1 MEYRITKEELGN
13 DWLYTTFIAL
23 SRCMAKHGFPLY
35 VVGAVARDMAMTLL
49 GGDIAKRRT
58 KDLDV
63 AVAIEDW
70 QSFGIICETLQE
82 NHFRRIGNTQK
93 FVYEGENG
101 DIDYEV
107 DVVPFGGVA
116 VDEKICWPPE
126 GNPVM
131 SVKCFQDVMNE
142 AVDVNVNDTVKVKM
156 APLCGQFLIKFDA
169 WNDRNALTDKDAEDM
184 VFILKNYHDIQLM
197 GSENTPPDVVNYN
210 DESLDT
216 TIWGAQWLAY
226 DISKLL
232 TTEHLRFYADIIN
245 DELRKEENS
254 NLIYHF
260 MRYYNDNCTSD
271 NDSCYKS
278 CRKIWSVLEEIF
290 TQELQERSG
299 NEN

>member
-1 MEYRITKEELGN
+1 MEYRITKEELEN

-82 NHFRRIGNTQK
+82 NHFRQIGNTQK

-142 AVDVNVNDTVKVKM
+142 AVDVNVNDTVIVKM

-184 VFILKNYHDIQLM
+184 VFILKNYHDIQLL
-197 GSENTPPDVVNYN
+197 GSENTPPEVVSYD

-245 DELRKEENS
+245 NELQKEENS

-260 MRYYNDNCTSD
+260 MRYYNDNYTSD

-278 CRKIWSVLEEIF
+278 CRKIWCVFEELF
-290 TQELQERSG
+290 TKELQERSD